1 MFYFHFFPDFDFL
14 APEYSYDPDAVKLST
29 SADMFSLGM
38 LAFTLYNTKPLFDNN
53 ASWVVFKKN
62 CHEVTQSTNLNIFS
76 SGSP

>member
-1 MFYFHFFPDFDFL
+1 MFTDFDFL
-14 APEYSYDPDAVKLST
+14 APEYGYDPDAVKLSP

-62 CHEVTQSTNLNIFS
+62 CHEVW
-76 SGSP
+76 